1 MLLSP
6 VFGTSIHGRGS
17 LAVPKSTKLVSL
29 INSKHLSGVALANAF
44 SSYAVGLVS
53 FYTNTFTSTVQ
64 PFIHTATVET
74 RLFSFSCNTSV

>member
-17 LAVPKSTKLVSL
+17 LAVPKLVSL

-53 FYTNTFTSTVQ
+53 FYTNTFTNTMQ